1 MNWFK
6 EAAGGQEC
14 EVESIIVRGW
24 EVVDVVH
31 SFTDTMLAD
40 RPRWREVTSEG
51 LEQEIGLI

>member
-1 MNWFK
+1 MRSVRSEEEN
-6 EAAGGQEC
+6 
-14 EVESIIVRGW
+14 IIVTGW
-24 EVVDVVH
+24 EVLDVVH